1 MTKYDPYQGLKPNR
15 RRTSKLSST
24 ARSGWGV
31 VAASA
36 IGLFF
41 YNQRNRGE
49 ARSGGSFALGVP
61 ASVELTQDS
70 GVGTLVS
77 HLENVSPNGSY
88 DTNFMLNT
96 SQLNV
101 NVTLTKQERAH
112 KVIVI
117 PYVAGRALSINQL
130 STTDANGIASV
141 TFTAEDMNIIKNE
154 GTGSTN
160 SVIFRIVVDGAYA
173 DSVNLVCP
181 IGA

>member
-1 MTKYDPYQGLKPNR
+1 MTKYDPYKGLQPTR
-15 RRTSKLSST
+15 RKSSKLSST
-24 ARSGWGV
+24 ARSRWGV

-41 YNQRNRGE
+41 YNQRNRAG
-49 ARSGGSFALGVP
+49 ARAGGSLALGVP
-61 ASVELTQDS
+61 ASVEFTQDS

-77 HLENVSPNGSY
+77 HVENVSPNGSY

-96 SQLNV
+96 SQLTIH
-101 NVTLTKQERAH
+101 VTLTKQETNH
-112 KVIVI
+112 SIIVL
-117 PYVAGRALSINQL
+117 PYVAGQALPNNKMA
-130 STTDANGIASV
+130 TTDANGIASV

-154 GTGSTN
+154 GTGTTN